1 MAAERAQQPTAID
14 PPATAATFDA
24 GATRGSATPPDP
36 VASHD
41 RLLLDVLGRGQTPRC
56 PRALG
61 LTRTHDP
68 LLATLGPS
76 ST

>member
-41 RLLLDVLGRGQTPRC
+41 RLLLDVLGRGQR
-56 PRALG
+56 RDARG
-61 LTRTHDP
+61 RW
-68 LLATLGPS
+68 A
-76 ST
+76 